1 MSLLMKVVDLK
12 SYLKN
17 KHRFIDYFEN
27 PPFKSKNIHYISK
40 RCFEI
45 KASWRSIWTTPM
57 AEIIRL
63 CCIIF
68 FVMPDEFK

>member
-17 KHRFIDYFEN
+17 KHRFIDYYEILPFE
-27 PPFKSKNIHYISK
+27 PKNIHYISK

-45 KASWRSIWTTPM
+45 KASWRSIRTIPM
-57 AEIIRL
+57 GVLRVYPESVFL
-63 CCIIF
+63 
-68 FVMPDEFK
+68 